1 MNENQEIDI
10 TTLDAAKDRLP
21 INDQRIINEMWSAD
35 QGYKVSETIRNGE
48 SIEIIDGSFKINEEP
63 QFVL

>member
-48 SIEIIDGSFKINEEP
+48 STEIIDGSFKINEEP
-63 QFVL
+63 QFIL